1 MPKVIAMIEFLLQ
14 PGWPLER
21 LAIPKLFEVLTMAI
35 MVLPKES
42 VTGASHVSLAIRR
55 VWIIGEV

>member
-1 MPKVIAMIEFLLQ
+1 MIEFLLQ

-42 VTGASHVSLAIRR
+42 VTGATHVSLAIRR